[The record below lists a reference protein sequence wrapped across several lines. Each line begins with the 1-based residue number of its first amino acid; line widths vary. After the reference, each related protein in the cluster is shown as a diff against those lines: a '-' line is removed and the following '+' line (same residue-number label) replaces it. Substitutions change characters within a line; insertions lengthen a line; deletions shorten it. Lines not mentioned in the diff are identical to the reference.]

1 LIKRAFSD
9 KPPQQDDPKDGSNTS
24 KYKQS
29 FDDLKAKINAKQED
43 SKMSARN
50 FTDQLKDNLYRN
62 FKLGEQKIDPSKAAE
77 EKIAE
82 KVQAESANKA
92 TNTQEQNVN
101 NQNQANTTDQ
111 AKTADQ
117 AMSNTDKTTNPTE
130 EKKEAAKQSLKERIS
145 TMSPF
150 LGKVTNYVA
159 DALEETFP
167 SDKYSMKAEQA
178 KKLAKERAEREKEQK
193 VYTEEELEGVLF
205 D

>member
-1 LIKRAFSD
+1 LIKRAFTSD

-24 KYKQS
+24 KYKEA

-50 FTDQLKDNLYRN
+50 FTDQLKDNIYRN
-62 FKLGEQKIDPSKAAE
+62 FKLGDQKIDPSKAAE
-77 EKIAE
+77 EKTAE
-82 KVQAESANKA
+82 KVQAESTNK
-92 TNTQEQNVN
+92 TQEQNVN
-101 NQNQANTTDQ
+101 NQNQANTT
-111 AKTADQ
+111 DQ

-130 EKKEAAKQSLKERIS
+130 EKKEAAKQSLKDRIS
-145 TMSPF
+145 NMSPF
-150 LGKVTNYVA
+150 LGKVTNYVTE
-159 DALEETFP
+159 ALEETFP

-205 D
+205 V